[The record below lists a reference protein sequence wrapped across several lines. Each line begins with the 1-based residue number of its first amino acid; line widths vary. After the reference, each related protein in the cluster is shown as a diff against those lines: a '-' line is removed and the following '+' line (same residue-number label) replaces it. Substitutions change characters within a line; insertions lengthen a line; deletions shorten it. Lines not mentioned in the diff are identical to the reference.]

1 MGPVV
6 TIRCT
11 VEMHLE
17 LFENG
22 GLASL
27 PQVDDHR
34 WMTTNLGQ
42 GSPYLPYPTR
52 YLLTTR
58 MSAVSRAFEEVLTP
72 AVLPRHW
79 NLQVQVA
86 RDERQQTRDGYQRA
100 A

>member
-42 GSPYLPYPTR
+42 GSPYLPHPTR

-58 MSAVSRAFEEVLTP
+58 VCGLTCFRGSLDSGCTASTLELAGASGP
-72 AVLPRHW
+72 
-79 NLQVQVA
+79 
-86 RDERQQTRDGYQRA
+86 
-100 A
+100 